1 MTLQKQ
7 VTFWVVAFLTLIL
20 VLWLLSPI
28 LLPFI
33 AGLVLAYFLDP
44 VADALERL
52 GLPRLVATATI
63 LVLSILLLV
72 FIGLLIVPIL
82 GDQIVKFAGDL
93 PSLLQSLLARF
104 NEVAPQWIKDA
115 IAKSG
120 TDIQGSISD
129 IAGKAAGWTATL
141 LGSIWS
147 GGMALVNIL
156 SLLVV
161 TPIVAFYLL
170 ADWDRLVAK
179 VDSWL
184 PRDHATE
191 IRTIFTNIDAAMA
204 GFIRGQGTV
213 CLLLGVFYALA
224 LTIAGLKF
232 GLVIGLAAGLL
243 SFIPFVGA
251 LVGGLMAIG
260 VGLVQF
266 WPDFS
271 SILIIIGIFAA
282 GQFLE
287 GNFLSPKLVGSS
299 IGLHPVWLMFALF
312 AFGYMFGFVGLLLA
326 VPLAAAAGVLVR
338 FALNQY
344 LASKLYR
351 GIPREMPTPV
361 NTPVRK
367 RVEMKGRGRQLV
379 LDLPHRQ
386 ALGRDDFLV
395 TGSNAAA
402 VALIDHWP
410 DWPAHAAL
418 LVGPPGSGKTHLVE
432 VWRQRSNAARIQAAD
447 VRAENAPELLA
458 PGALA
463 IEDAGSSL
471 DEKAFFHLLNL
482 ARQQGSS
489 VLITAQRRPEL
500 WKIALPD
507 LLSRLRAIPVVE
519 ILPPDDALLRGVL
532 VKLFF
537 DRQITADESTI
548 SFMLTRMP
556 RSLGAARLLVA
567 EIDRRALEERAEV
580 TRPFVAKVLSDFS
593 APELFGDD

>member
-7 VTFWVVAFLTLIL
+7 VTFWVVAFLALIL

-141 LGSIWS
+141 LASVWS
-147 GGMALVNIL
+147 GGMAIVNIL
-156 SLLVV
+156 SLMVV

-191 IRTIFTNIDAAMA
+191 IRTIFSDIDAALA

-213 CLLLGVFYALA
+213 CLLLGAFYALA

-312 AFGYMFGFVGLLLA
+312 AFGYVFGFVGLLLA

-344 LASKLYR
+344 MASKLYR
-351 GIPREMPTPV
+351 GIPREMPTPI

-367 RVEMKGRGRQLV
+367 RSK
-379 LDLPHRQ
+379 
-386 ALGRDDFLV
+386 
-395 TGSNAAA
+395 
-402 VALIDHWP
+402 
-410 DWPAHAAL
+410 
-418 LVGPPGSGKTHLVE
+418 
-432 VWRQRSNAARIQAAD
+432 
-447 VRAENAPELLA
+447 
-458 PGALA
+458 
-463 IEDAGSSL
+463 
-471 DEKAFFHLLNL
+471 
-482 ARQQGSS
+482 
-489 VLITAQRRPEL
+489 
-500 WKIALPD
+500 
-507 LLSRLRAIPVVE
+507 
-519 ILPPDDALLRGVL
+519 
-532 VKLFF
+532 
-537 DRQITADESTI
+537 
-548 SFMLTRMP
+548 
-556 RSLGAARLLVA
+556 
-567 EIDRRALEERAEV
+567 
-580 TRPFVAKVLSDFS
+580 
-593 APELFGDD
+593 

>member
-7 VTFWVVAFLTLIL
+7 ITFWVVSFLALIL

-52 GLPRLVATATI
+52 GLPRVAATAVI
-63 LVLSILLLV
+63 LLLSILLLV
-72 FIGLLIVPIL
+72 LIGLLIVPIL

-93 PSLLQSLLARF
+93 PSLMQSLLARF
-104 NEVAPQWIKDA
+104 NELAPQWMKDA

-141 LGSIWS
+141 LASVWS

-170 ADWDRLVAK
+170 ADWDKLVTK

-184 PRDHATE
+184 PRDHADA
-191 IRTIFTNIDAAMA
+191 IRAIFNDINAAMA

-213 CLLLGVFYALA
+213 CLLLGLFYALA

-232 GLVIGLAAGLL
+232 GLVIGLGAGLL
-243 SFIPFVGA
+243 SFIPYVGA
-251 LVGGLMAIG
+251 LVGGVVAIG

-266 WPDFS
+266 WPDFT
-271 SILIIIGIFAA
+271 SIAIVIGIFVV
-282 GQFLE
+282 GQFIE

-312 AFGYMFGFVGLLLA
+312 AFGYVFGFVGLLLA

-338 FALNQY
+338 FALSKY

-351 GIPREMPTPV
+351 GVPREMPTP
-361 NTPVRK
+361 TKPSVR
-367 RVEMKGRGRQLV
+367 
-379 LDLPHRQ
+379 
-386 ALGRDDFLV
+386 
-395 TGSNAAA
+395 N
-402 VALIDHWP
+402 
-410 DWPAHAAL
+410 
-418 LVGPPGSGKTHLVE
+418 
-432 VWRQRSNAARIQAAD
+432 
-447 VRAENAPELLA
+447 RA
-458 PGALA
+458 
-463 IEDAGSSL
+463 
-471 DEKAFFHLLNL
+471 K
-482 ARQQGSS
+482 
-489 VLITAQRRPEL
+489 
-500 WKIALPD
+500 
-507 LLSRLRAIPVVE
+507 
-519 ILPPDDALLRGVL
+519 
-532 VKLFF
+532 
-537 DRQITADESTI
+537 
-548 SFMLTRMP
+548 
-556 RSLGAARLLVA
+556 
-567 EIDRRALEERAEV
+567 
-580 TRPFVAKVLSDFS
+580 
-593 APELFGDD
+593 

>member
-63 LVLSILLLV
+63 LLLSILLLV
-72 FIGLLIVPIL
+72 LIGLLIVPIL

-156 SLLVV
+156 SLMVV

-184 PRDHATE
+184 PRDHAAQ
-191 IRTIFTNIDAAMA
+191 IRTIFTDIDSALA

-232 GLVIGLAAGLL
+232 GLVIGLAAGLM

-266 WPDFS
+266 WPDFT
-271 SILIIIGIFAA
+271 SILIIIAIFAA

-312 AFGYMFGFVGLLLA
+312 AFGYVFGFVGLLLA

-351 GIPREMPTPV
+351 GIPREMPTPAS
-361 NTPVRK
+361 PLERK
-367 RVEMKGRGRQLV
+367 R
-379 LDLPHRQ
+379 
-386 ALGRDDFLV
+386 
-395 TGSNAAA
+395 
-402 VALIDHWP
+402 
-410 DWPAHAAL
+410 
-418 LVGPPGSGKTHLVE
+418 
-432 VWRQRSNAARIQAAD
+432 
-447 VRAENAPELLA
+447 
-458 PGALA
+458 
-463 IEDAGSSL
+463 
-471 DEKAFFHLLNL
+471 
-482 ARQQGSS
+482 
-489 VLITAQRRPEL
+489 
-500 WKIALPD
+500 
-507 LLSRLRAIPVVE
+507 
-519 ILPPDDALLRGVL
+519 
-532 VKLFF
+532 
-537 DRQITADESTI
+537 
-548 SFMLTRMP
+548 
-556 RSLGAARLLVA
+556 
-567 EIDRRALEERAEV
+567 
-580 TRPFVAKVLSDFS
+580 AK
-593 APELFGDD
+593 